1 MRKSNTEPVESPQ
14 DSTSMV
20 AIRASRSR
28 RSRPGQRT
36 SYVCVA
42 LGLLVAGCIGSS
54 TPSDGPPVY
63 AGTTCAELAREW
75 GDEVDRRITTII
87 DGPDVVN
94 EMAKSSRNIDALA
107 LTSTALSVHMDHLGL
122 LNECDMPEF
131 LPIAEQ
137 EFSDQLRSGA
147 GEILHDGEPVAT
159 YDEWYSD
166 MQRFLGVIDFEDTD

>member
-1 MRKSNTEPVESPQ
+1 MDRW
-14 DSTSMV
+14 V
-20 AIRASRSR
+20 AAR
-28 RSRPGQRT
+28 RT
-36 SYVCVA
+36 SYVCLA
-42 LGLLVAGCIGSS
+42 LGLLVAGCTGSS
-54 TPSDGPPVY
+54 TPPDGPPVY
-63 AGTTCAELAREW
+63 TGTTCAELAHEW
-75 GDEVDRRITTII
+75 GEEVDRRITTII

-137 EFSDQLRSGA
+137 EFSDKLRAGA
-147 GEILHDGEPVAT
+147 GEILHDGNPVAT
-159 YDEWYSD
+159 YDKWYAD

>member
-1 MRKSNTEPVESPQ
+1 
-14 DSTSMV
+14 MV
-20 AIRASRSR
+20 AVRSSRSR
-28 RSRPGQRT
+28 RWGAARRT
-36 SYVCVA
+36 SYVCLA
-42 LGLLVAGCIGSS
+42 LGLLVAGCTGSS
-54 TPSDGPPVY
+54 TPPDGPPVY
-63 AGTTCAELAREW
+63 TGTTCAELAHEW
-75 GDEVDRRITTII
+75 GEEVDRRITTII

-137 EFSDQLRSGA
+137 EFSDKLRAGA
-147 GEILHDGEPVAT
+147 GEILHDGNPVAT
-159 YDEWYSD
+159 YDKWYAD